1 MTRRGRLSQVIAI
14 GALAALELG
23 GCAST
28 PVSEA
33 PGMSGWE
40 SQRRIVIDR
49 ILGSTVQ
56 IVLEREG
63 KRVRSG
69 SGVVV
74 AGRPSATGAGCF
86 VLTSGHTLDMTA
98 ADSTVHVLLKR
109 HRGSGTKVPAT
120 VLAYHDADDVDVGLL
135 SIDIEDCPGVTIGRS
150 PDIGDEVWVVAF
162 PWGGNMNLVG
172 GVISQVGLEGASTP
186 EGAPQLMVDASVSYG
201 ASGGGVYSAR
211 TGNLVGLIESYRTAR
226 VSFQVDRHTGQIDVP
241 VPGETYVVSLA
252 QIRRF
257 LAATGHAG
265 LLGTTRS
272 SAGAHQ

>member
-1 MTRRGRLSQVIAI
+1 
-14 GALAALELG
+14 
-23 GCAST
+23 
-28 PVSEA
+28 
-33 PGMSGWE
+33 MSGWE

-150 PDIGDEVWVVAF
+150 PDLGDEVWVVAF

-172 GVISQVGLEGASTP
+172 GVISQVGLEDASMP

-257 LAATGHAG
+257 LATTGHAG
-265 LLGTTRS
+265 LLGTTRA